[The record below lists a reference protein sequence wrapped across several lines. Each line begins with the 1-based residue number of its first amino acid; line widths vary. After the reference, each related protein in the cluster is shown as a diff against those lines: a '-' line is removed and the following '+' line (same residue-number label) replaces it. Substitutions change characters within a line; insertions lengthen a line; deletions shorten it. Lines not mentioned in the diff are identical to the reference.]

1 MEYFKVRDKVVN
13 GGTYYIAFNS
23 NGSSLNAMGKA
34 DIIRSYQEM
43 ENGAPLGT
51 YILKKTRGE
60 PFDLSIIDID
70 YELDKD
76 DWDKLSM
83 MAEAG
88 QKYAQPL
95 HDLDVLVDPIV
106 YIGEIGYGIDML
118 NVKIKDATNDEY
130 GIYLTANNMNA
141 RLDMANEANCI
152 IA

>member
-1 MEYFKVRDKVVN
+1 MEYLKVSYKVGN

-51 YILKKTRGE
+51 YILKKTIGE

-70 YELDKD
+70 YELDKE

-95 HDLDVLVDPIV
+95 HDLDVLVDYII

-118 NVKIKDATNDEY
+118 NEKIKDATNDEY
-130 GIYLTANNMNA
+130 GIYLTANNMNT
-141 RLDMANEANCI
+141 RLDIANEANCI

>member
-1 MEYFKVRDKVVN
+1 MEYFKVSDKVVN

-51 YILKKTRGE
+51 YILKKIIGE

-70 YELDKD
+70 YELDKE

-95 HDLDVLVDPIV
+95 QDLDVLVDPIV

-141 RLDMANEANCI
+141 RLDIANEANCI

>member
-1 MEYFKVRDKVVN
+1 MEYFKVSDKVVN
-13 GGTYYIAFNS
+13 GGTYYIAFAS

-34 DIIRSYQEM
+34 DIIRSYEEM
-43 ENGAPLGT
+43 ENGVSLGT

-76 DWDKLSM
+76 DWDKLSV

-95 HDLDVLVDPIV
+95 HDLDVLVDYII

-118 NVKIKDATNDEY
+118 NEKIKDATNDEY
-130 GIYLTANNMNA
+130 GIYLTANNTNVKF
-141 RLDMANEANCI
+141 DMANEAKYV

>member
-1 MEYFKVRDKVVN
+1 MEYFKVRDKVAN
-13 GGTYYIAFNS
+13 GSTYYIAFNS

-34 DIIRSYQEM
+34 DIIRSYEEM
-43 ENGAPLGT
+43 ENGFSLGT
-51 YILKKTRGE
+51 YILKKTIGE

-76 DWDKLSM
+76 DWAKLSM

-88 QKYAQPL
+88 QKYTQPL

-106 YIGEIGYGIDML
+106 YIGEIGYGLDML
-118 NVKIKDATNDEY
+118 NVKIKAATNDEY
-130 GIYLTANNMNA
+130 GIYLTANNMSVKA
-141 RLDMANEANCI
+141 STSNEANCI

>member
-1 MEYFKVRDKVVN
+1 MEYFKVSDKVVN
-13 GGTYYIAFNS
+13 GGTCYIAFNS

-34 DIIRSYQEM
+34 DIIKSHQEM
-43 ENGAPLGT
+43 KNGAPLGT
-51 YILKKTRGE
+51 YILKKTIGE

-70 YELDKD
+70 YELDKE

-95 HDLDVLVDPIV
+95 QDLDVLVDPIV

-141 RLDMANEANCI
+141 RLDIANDANCI

>member
-1 MEYFKVRDKVVN
+1 MEYFKVSDKVVN
-13 GGTYYIAFNS
+13 GGTYYIAFAS

-34 DIIRSYQEM
+34 DIIRSYEEM

-51 YILKKTRGE
+51 YILKKTIGE

-95 HDLDVLVDPIV
+95 QDLDVLVDPIV

-130 GIYLTANNMNA
+130 GIYLTANNVNV
-141 RLDMANEANCI
+141 RLDMIHKDNCI
-152 IA
+152 II

>member
-1 MEYFKVRDKVVN
+1 MEYFKVSDKVVN

-34 DIIRSYQEM
+34 DIIRSYEEM
-43 ENGAPLGT
+43 ENGVSLGT

-95 HDLDVLVDPIV
+95 QDLDVLVDPIV

-141 RLDMANEANCI
+141 RLDIANEANCI